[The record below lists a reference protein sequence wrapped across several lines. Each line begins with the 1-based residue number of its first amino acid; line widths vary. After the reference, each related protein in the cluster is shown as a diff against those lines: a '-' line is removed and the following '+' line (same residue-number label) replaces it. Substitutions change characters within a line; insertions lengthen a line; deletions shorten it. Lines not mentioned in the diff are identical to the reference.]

1 MLRTFSICLVAG
13 GSVMLSFAGMVSAES
28 FTTRIETRPFYGA
41 VVTLEEGVRVFRA
54 LPADRQVIIDP
65 NGTPVT
71 LGFNESHVYEHSSN
85 YNYNYG
91 ADGGAGGGAIYSAPF
106 IGNSRG
112 FGRGRGGM
120 GNHFGHHAGPHHG
133 VGGFQVH

>member
-1 MLRTFSICLVAG
+1 MLRTLSICLAAG
-13 GSVMLSFAGMVSAES
+13 GSLMLSVAGMARAES

-65 NGTPVT
+65 NGTPIS
-71 LGFNESHVYEHSSN
+71 LGFNETRVYEHSSN

-91 ADGGAGGGAIYSAPF
+91 ADGGGVGGVPMYSAPF
-106 IGNSRG
+106 VGNGRG
-112 FGRGRGGM
+112 FGRGGM
-120 GNHFGHHAGPHHG
+120 GNHFGHHGGPHHG
-133 VGGFQVH
+133 GGVH